1 MIIYNRFTEKNKV
14 PQPLQF
20 SELTLKIKRHDIA
33 LFLVF
38 AKLHENRG
46 ISKRVKIKIK
56 VTRL

>member
-33 LFLVF
+33 HLTVEQNYMKIEVF
-38 AKLHENRG
+38 PN
-46 ISKRVKIKIK
+46 V
-56 VTRL
+56 